1 MRHSIN
7 KGFCQSVPQV
17 TLNNF
22 TPYKYFV
29 KFKSSCPKRRLCG
42 EISEIEQNDVTNGV
56 VCVILSRNGK
66 KNFWKKWFFVQK
78 DFSPIV
84 PYTIH
89 LQHPKRAHA

>member
-1 MRHSIN
+1 MRHGIN

-42 EISEIEQNDVTNGV
+42 KISETEQNDVTNDV
-56 VCVILSRNGK
+56 IDQKRDILS
-66 KNFWKKWFFVQK
+66 
-78 DFSPIV
+78 
-84 PYTIH
+84 
-89 LQHPKRAHA
+89 